1 MAERVDFDLYIDNY
15 NELLRERTQF
25 FSTGEEYFARYK
37 VNIVAE
43 RTSRPVSKLLE
54 FGCGIGRNIPFLQ
67 AAFPRAAIT
76 GTDIA
81 AASVDYARAENPLAL
96 FAVEGPSAD
105 GIGRFDLI
113 FVAGV
118 FHHVPVDQRQ
128 GVAQTLY
135 ERLED
140 GGEVF
145 VFEHNPYNPVTRR
158 IVSNC
163 PYDDDAVL
171 LRPRELTRLLAGAG
185 LSVVDRGYCLFVPPS
200 LGPLV
205 RLERYVQ
212 WLPLG
217 GQYWVRARR
226 STASS
231 HQETATNTDILA

>member
-1 MAERVDFDLYIDNY
+1 MAERVDFDCYIDNY
-15 NELLRERTQF
+15 NELLRERTEF
-25 FSTGEEYFARYK
+25 FTPAEDYFARYK

-43 RTSRPVSKLLE
+43 RMSRPVSTLLE

-67 AAFPRAAIT
+67 AAFPGATIT

-81 AASVDYARAENPLAL
+81 AASVDRARADNPLAM

-118 FHHVPVDQRQ
+118 FHHVPADQRQ
-128 GVAQTLY
+128 GVAQTLHD
-135 ERLED
+135 RLED

-158 IVSNC
+158 IVNHC
-163 PYDDDAVL
+163 PYDEDAVL
-171 LRPRELTRLLAGAG
+171 LRPRELASLLAGTG
-185 LSVVDRGYCLFVPPS
+185 LTIVDNGFCLFVPPS

-205 RLERYVQ
+205 RLERYVR

-226 STASS
+226 SA
-231 HQETATNTDILA
+231 